1 MARPHTTHKKR
12 QKELARMEKQ
22 REKAAKRLERKLGI
36 KPPDADED
44 APLDEFG
51 LPIEQGEPS
60 ESTESPTGSPVET
73 GSRVE

>member
-44 APLDEFG
+44 TTAMNGEAPT
-51 LPIEQGEPS
+51 GEEIQPS
-60 ESTESPTGSPVET
+60 ESTVSPAE
-73 GSRVE
+73 